1 MESVA
6 ALNSKQEKIS
16 QDKVIQLFE
25 EFYPNFSQ
33 AFYASLQEQANL
45 VAKKMLDDGMDNMK
59 AGTNLKSEEDI
70 KFALEG
76 IWFRISDKDN
86 RWKTLISSDRSTNN
100 ESHYDIF
107 MDIANYAIF
116 AKLISRGLWNEDK
129 NS

>member
-6 ALNSKQEKIS
+6 AVSSKQEKIS
-16 QDKVIQLFE
+16 QDKLVQLFE
-25 EFYPNFSQ
+25 ECYPNFSQ
-33 AFYASLQEQANL
+33 AFYASLQEQTNL
-45 VAKKMLDDGMDNMK
+45 VAQKMLDYGMDNMK

-76 IWFRISDKDN
+76 IWFRISDKVN
-86 RWKTLISSDRSTNN
+86 RWKNLIRLNRSPNN
-100 ESHYDIF
+100 ESLYDTF

-129 NS
+129 DS